1 MSTRLRWLLLLLLL
15 AVLLP
20 AAHAYWRG
28 RVGVDTSLNF
38 RMLWSGAF
46 LVFGAVLLGAL
57 ARWHPSGSINR
68 WRSWTLFGGALL
80 AAVEVWLVS
89 KGGVRGFNLEIW
101 MAAMLGLALA
111 LIATRWIPETWLRY
125 WLAMERRERAP
136 GQPAAG

>member
-20 AAHAYWRG
+20 AAHVYWRG
-28 RVGVDTSLNF
+28 RVGVDTLLNF
-38 RMLWSGAF
+38 RMLWSAAC
-46 LVFGAVLLGAL
+46 LVFGVVLLGAL

-111 LIATRWIPETWLRY
+111 LIATRWIPEPWLRY
-125 WLAMERRERAP
+125 WLAMERRERTP
-136 GQPAAG
+136 GQPTAG